1 MRSVPGTD
9 ALHRCTVIIPAL
21 DEAGAIAGVVRGV
34 PAGLHADVLVV
45 DNGSRDGT
53 ADAAA
58 AAGARVVREPRRG
71 YGRACHTGV
80 DASPDA
86 TVVVFID
93 GDGSMPPEEIGA
105 LVAPIVE
112 GRADLVCG
120 SRTARREAGS
130 MPAHQALGNRLALLL
145 LRRLYGVRLTDLG
158 PYRAVRG
165 ELLRELGMR
174 PSRFAW
180 PAEMLARAARR
191 RARIVEVEVGY
202 RRRRAGASK
211 VGGSLR
217 GSLGA
222 GLGIVGALLWRRV
235 APR

>member
-1 MRSVPGTD
+1 MPAAS
-9 ALHRCTVIIPAL
+9 AHRCTVLIPAL
-21 DEAGAIAGVVRGV
+21 DEAGAIADVVRRV
-34 PAGLHADVLVV
+34 PAALDADVLVV

-53 ADAAA
+53 AAVAA
-58 AAGARVVREPRRG
+58 AAGARVVHEPRRG
-71 YGRACHTGV
+71 YGRACHAGV
-80 DASPDA
+80 AASPSA
-86 TVVVFID
+86 AVVVFID
-93 GDGSMPPEEIGA
+93 GDGSMPPEEIEA
-105 LVAPIVE
+105 LLAPIAE

-120 SRTARREAGS
+120 SRTARREPGS
-130 MPAHQALGNRLALLL
+130 MPAHQALGNRVALVL
-145 LRRLYGVRLTDLG
+145 LRLLYGVRLTDLG

-165 ELLRELGMR
+165 ELLRDLGMR

-202 RRRRAGASK
+202 RRRSAGTSK

-222 GLGIVGALLWRRV
+222 GAGIIGALLWRRV

>member
-1 MRSVPGTD
+1 V
-9 ALHRCTVIIPAL
+9 LIPAL
-21 DEAGAIAGVVRGV
+21 DEEGAIAQVVRRV
-34 PAGLHADVLVV
+34 PAELGADVLVV
-45 DNGSRDGT
+45 DNGSRDAT
-53 ADAAA
+53 ARVAA
-58 AAGARVVREPRRG
+58 AAGARVVHQPRRG
-71 YGRACHTGV
+71 YGHACHAGV
-80 DASPDA
+80 TASPEA
-86 TVVVFID
+86 GVVVFID
-93 GDGSMPPEEIGA
+93 GDGSMPPEEIAA
-105 LVAPIVE
+105 LIAPITV

-130 MPAHQALGNRLALLL
+130 MPVHQALGNRLALVL

-165 ELLRELGMR
+165 ELLRSLGMR

-202 RRRRAGASK
+202 RRRVAGTSK

-222 GLGIVGALLWRRV
+222 GMGIVGALLWQRV

>member
-1 MRSVPGTD
+1 MSTGTD
-9 ALHRCTVIIPAL
+9 PPHRCTVVIPAL
-21 DEAGAIAGVVRGV
+21 DEAGAIAEVVRRV
-34 PAGLHADVLVV
+34 PAGLRADVLVV

-53 ADAAA
+53 AAVAA

-80 DASPDA
+80 AASPDA

-93 GDGSMPPEEIGA
+93 GDGSMPPESIDA
-105 LVAPIVE
+105 LVAPILE

-120 SRTARREAGS
+120 SRTARREPGS

-145 LRRLYGVRLTDLG
+145 LHRLHGVRLTDLG

-165 ELLRELGMR
+165 ELLRDLGMR
-174 PSRFAW
+174 PSRYAW

-191 RARIVEVEVGY
+191 RARIVEIEVGY
-202 RRRRAGASK
+202 RRRTAGTSK

-222 GLGIVGALLWRRV
+222 GLGIIGALLWHRV

>member
-80 DASPDA
+80 AASPDA

-120 SRTARREAGS
+120 SRTARRE
-130 MPAHQALGNRLALLL
+130 
-145 LRRLYGVRLTDLG
+145 VRLTDLG

-222 GLGIVGALLWRRV
+222 GLGIVGALLWHRV

>member
-1 MRSVPGTD
+1 VPSPHS
-9 ALHRCTVIIPAL
+9 ALRCTVLIPAL
-21 DEAGAIAGVVRGV
+21 DEEGAIAQVVSRV
-34 PAGLHADVLVV
+34 PAELGADVLVV
-45 DNGSRDGT
+45 DNGSRDAT
-53 ADAAA
+53 ARVAA
-58 AAGARVVREPRRG
+58 AAGARVVHQPRRG
-71 YGRACHTGV
+71 YGHACHAGV
-80 DASPDA
+80 TASPEA
-86 TVVVFID
+86 GVVVFID
-93 GDGSMPPEEIGA
+93 GDGSMPPEEIAA
-105 LVAPIVE
+105 LIAPITE

-130 MPAHQALGNRLALLL
+130 MPVHQALGNRLALVL

-165 ELLRELGMR
+165 ELLRSLGMR

-202 RRRRAGASK
+202 RRRVAGTSK

-217 GSLGA
+217 GSVGA
-222 GLGIVGALLWRRV
+222 GMGIVGALLWQRV

>member
-1 MRSVPGTD
+1 V
-9 ALHRCTVIIPAL
+9 LIPAL
-21 DEAGAIAGVVRGV
+21 DEEGAIAQVVRRV
-34 PAGLHADVLVV
+34 PAELGADVLVV
-45 DNGSRDGT
+45 DNGSRDAT
-53 ADAAA
+53 ARVAA
-58 AAGARVVREPRRG
+58 AAGARVVHQPRRG
-71 YGRACHTGV
+71 YGHACHAGV
-80 DASPDA
+80 TASPEA
-86 TVVVFID
+86 GVVVFID
-93 GDGSMPPEEIGA
+93 GDGSMPPEEIAA
-105 LVAPIVE
+105 LIAPITE

-130 MPAHQALGNRLALLL
+130 MPVHQALGNRLALVL

-165 ELLRELGMR
+165 ELLRSLGMR

-202 RRRRAGASK
+202 RRRVAGSSK

-217 GSLGA
+217 GSVGA
-222 GLGIVGALLWRRV
+222 GMGIVGALLWQRV

>member
-1 MRSVPGTD
+1 MPPSD
-9 ALHRCTVIIPAL
+9 APQRCTVLIPAL
-21 DEAGAIAGVVRGV
+21 DEAGAIAEVVRRV
-34 PAGLHADVLVV
+34 PTRLNADVLVV

-53 ADAAA
+53 AAIAA
-58 AAGARVVREPRRG
+58 AAGARVVCEPRRG

-80 DASPDA
+80 AASPDA
-86 TVVVFID
+86 AVVIFID
-93 GDGSMPPEEIGA
+93 GDGSMPPEEIDA
-105 LVAPIVE
+105 LLAPIAE

-120 SRTARREAGS
+120 SRMARREPGS
-130 MPAHQALGNRLALLL
+130 MPAHQALGNRLALVL
-145 LRRLYGVRLTDLG
+145 LRRLYGVWLTDLG

-191 RARIVEVEVGY
+191 RARIVEVDVGY
-202 RRRRAGASK
+202 RRRRAGTSK

-222 GLGIVGALLWRRV
+222 GLGIIGALLWHRV

>member
-1 MRSVPGTD
+1 
-9 ALHRCTVIIPAL
+9 
-21 DEAGAIAGVVRGV
+21 
-34 PAGLHADVLVV
+34 
-45 DNGSRDGT
+45 
-53 ADAAA
+53 
-58 AAGARVVREPRRG
+58 
-71 YGRACHTGV
+71 
-80 DASPDA
+80 
-86 TVVVFID
+86 
-93 GDGSMPPEEIGA
+93 
-105 LVAPIVE
+105 
-112 GRADLVCG
+112 
-120 SRTARREAGS
+120 

-165 ELLRELGMR
+165 DLLRDLGMR

-180 PAEMLARAARR
+180 PAEMLARAARH
-191 RARIVEVEVGY
+191 RARIVEIDVGY

-222 GLGIVGALLWRRV
+222 GLGIVGALLWQRV

>member
-1 MRSVPGTD
+1 MPSPHS
-9 ALHRCTVIIPAL
+9 ALRCTVLIPAL
-21 DEAGAIAGVVRGV
+21 DEEGAIAQVVSRV
-34 PAGLHADVLVV
+34 PAELGADVLVV
-45 DNGSRDGT
+45 DNGSRDAT
-53 ADAAA
+53 ARVAA
-58 AAGARVVREPRRG
+58 AAGARVVHQPRRG
-71 YGRACHTGV
+71 YGHACHAGV
-80 DASPDA
+80 TASPEA
-86 TVVVFID
+86 GVVVFID
-93 GDGSMPPEEIGA
+93 GDGSMPPEEIAA
-105 LVAPIVE
+105 LIAPITE

-130 MPAHQALGNRLALLL
+130 MPVHQALGNRLALVL

-165 ELLRELGMR
+165 ELLRSLGMR

-202 RRRRAGASK
+202 RRRVAGTSK

-217 GSLGA
+217 GSVGA
-222 GLGIVGALLWRRV
+222 GMGIVGALLWQRV